1 MSYSPISKS
10 EDAAH
15 ASGDSGAFVLA
26 VRQDTASALA
36 GTSGDYAPLEVDS
49 LGRLHVTHSA
59 TPSIF
64 QAVLN
69 DVDIAVKGSAG
80 VFYSVHVT
88 NINAA
93 VRYFQLHNKATAP
106 AGGDT
111 AVISIPIP
119 AGSATVPGVLS
130 LGRDFFGLGGFSF
143 ATGISV
149 GISTVAA
156 TFTAATTTDHTIAGS
171 YL

>member
-26 VRQDTASALA
+26 VRQDTAAALA

-59 TPSIF
+59 TPSVF
-64 QAVLN
+64 NATLT
-69 DVDIAVKGSAG
+69 DVDIAVKASAG
-80 VFYSVHVT
+80 VLYSIHVT

-93 VRYFQLHNKATAP
+93 VRYLQIFNQTTAP
-106 AGGDT
+106 AGGNT
-111 AVISIPIP
+111 PFISIPIP
-119 AGSATVPGVLS
+119 AGSSTAPSAVS
-130 LGRDFFGLGGFSF
+130 LGRDFFGLGGIAH
-143 ATGISV
+143 ATGIAV
-149 GISTVAA
+149 GISTTSA
-156 TFTAATTTDHTIAGS
+156 TFTAATTTDHTIAGT